1 MSRWKVQMGFTREE
15 LGVLLLAINSIPS
28 DVEERFVKQGTPPN
42 NLYRKIYDHWEEM
55 ESDEYY
61 DKNSQPGLTE
71 DN

>member
-28 DVEERFVKQGTPPN
+28 DVEERFVKQGTSPSK
-42 NLYRKIYDHWEEM
+42 LYQKIYQNWEEM

-61 DKNSQPGLTE
+61 DRNSQPGLTE
-71 DN
+71 DD

>member
-28 DVEERFVKQGTPPN
+28 DVEERFVKQGTSPN
-42 NLYRKIYDHWEEM
+42 KLYRKIYDHWEEM

-71 DN
+71 DD

>member
-1 MSRWKVQMGFTREE
+1 MKWKVQMGFTREE

-42 NLYRKIYDHWEEM
+42 KLYQMIYRHWEEM

-71 DN
+71 DD

>member
-1 MSRWKVQMGFTREE
+1 MSRWKVQMAFTREE

-42 NLYRKIYDHWEEM
+42 KLYRKIYDHWEEM

-71 DN
+71 DD